1 MLGFACLCASL
12 RGTSPFHSAI
22 TEGRKR
28 IYVIKGWKELL
39 HDEGF
44 LNETTQQIL
53 VVEQKQFSLDYHV
66 IVYEGKRTRN
76 TVMRVVSPEF
86 ETEAKAM
93 AFAVK
98 LMLKNPN
105 GIV

>member
-1 MLGFACLCASL
+1 
-12 RGTSPFHSAI
+12 
-22 TEGRKR
+22 
-28 IYVIKGWKELL
+28 
-39 HDEGF
+39 
-44 LNETTQQIL
+44 

-66 IVYEGKRTRN
+66 VVFEGKRTRD
-76 TVMRVVSPEF
+76 TVTRVVSPEY

-98 LMLKNPN
+98 LMSKNPN

>member
-1 MLGFACLCASL
+1 MKGGSK
-12 RGTSPFHSAI
+12 I
-22 TEGRKR
+22 T
-28 IYVIKGWKELL
+28 VIKGWKELL

-44 LNETTQQIL
+44 LNEHTQQIL

-66 IVYEGKRTRN
+66 VVFEGKRTRN
-76 TVMRVVSPEF
+76 TVTKVLSPEYP
-86 ETEAKAM
+86 TEAKAK

-98 LMLKNPN
+98 LMSKNPN

>member
-1 MLGFACLCASL
+1 M
-12 RGTSPFHSAI
+12 
-22 TEGRKR
+22 
-28 IYVIKGWKELL
+28 VIKGWKELQ
-39 HDEGF
+39 HNEGF

-66 IVYEGKRTRN
+66 IVFEGKRTRN
-76 TVMRVVSPEF
+76 TVTRVLSPEYP
-86 ETEAKAM
+86 TEAKAM

-98 LMLKNPN
+98 LMNKNPN